1 MGPASLLAPLSPAVR
16 RKFCY
21 VALPDFAW
29 AIGRYDALFE
39 HPSALRRTPCI
50 AMFVTSDPISDG
62 FRSCDHPTSVLVIA
76 LALSAVLR
84 ACAFRDR
91 QPVPCAVSAAS
102 GPVRRGLGCRSGC
115 PKASFADRRLPSGGS
130 VIAMVGCH
138 SSCLPYPKIWPV
150 PVISLPPERS
160 SLGSPFAA
168 SAVRLAHSGGNLPHA
183 FSDTAAG
190 FAAASSGCNFSF
202 DFKSFLSISP
212 VRNALPMS

>member
-1 MGPASLLAPLSPAVR
+1 M
-16 RKFCY
+16 
-21 VALPDFAW
+21 LPVL
-29 AIGRYDALFE
+29 R
-39 HPSALRRTPCI
+39 PSAFRPRYCSGSASGASGLRLSRP
-50 AMFVTSDPISDG
+50 ATS
-62 FRSCDHPTSVLVIA
+62 A
-76 LALSAVLR
+76 Y
-84 ACAFRDR
+84 
-91 QPVPCAVSAAS
+91 AVSAAS

-138 SSCLPYPKIWPV
+138 SSRLPYPKIWPV

-190 FAAASSGCNFSF
+190 FTAVSSGCNFSF
-202 DFKSFLSISP
+202 DFNGFPSISP
-212 VRNALPMS
+212 VRNALPITRSCAHKVSRATGFCKVIHRQPTQQWISRCLRWTSLVEEQCRRRFGFTQRREGAKR